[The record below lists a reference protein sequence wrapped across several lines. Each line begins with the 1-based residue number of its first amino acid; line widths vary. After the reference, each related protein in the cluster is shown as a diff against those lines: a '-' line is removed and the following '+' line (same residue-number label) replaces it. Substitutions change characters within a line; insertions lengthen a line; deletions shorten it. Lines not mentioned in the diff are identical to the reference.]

1 MKIPYENSI
10 LNKIIIRGIVG
21 INKAIMNKDNTHVT
35 KSGDDFVSKPQW
47 LIYTDGSVLLDLL
60 NHEKVDFTKTISNDI
75 QEIYD
80 ILGVEAARCAI
91 INELTEVIEDAG
103 SYVNSRHIALLADI
117 MTTRGGLMSIDRH
130 GINRS
135 ERGPLAKC
143 SFEETPDIIVKAAM
157 FGEYDHMEGVSGNIM
172 MGQTVPIGT
181 GSVDV
186 LFDEERYIDA
196 LASIEEEEDTISD
209 LPPKRSEYCKEHM
222 FDFSLSLDDL

>member
-1 MKIPYENSI
+1 
-10 LNKIIIRGIVG
+10 
-21 INKAIMNKDNTHVT
+21 MN
-35 KSGDDFVSKPQW
+35 KPQW

-60 NHEKVDFTKTISNDI
+60 NHEQVDFTKTISNDI

-143 SFEETPDIIVKAAM
+143 SFEETTDQLFKASI
-157 FGEYDHMEGVSGNIM
+157 FGELDKLNGVSSNIM
-172 MGQTVPIGT
+172 MGQIPKCGT
-181 GSVDV
+181 GESDILIDETKLLEIPAEKLVDDTDMSQWDDVGYCDTEVNMEFNMDLSGSGSVDPSKV
-186 LFDEERYIDA
+186 VKTKLV
-196 LASIEEEEDTISD
+196 
-209 LPPKRSEYCKEHM
+209 
-222 FDFSLSLDDL
+222 